1 MLFRTSGPSRRRPSC
16 RPTGFPE
23 SVPAKSKVSRPTSA
37 PAPLLQNCTSGLG
50 VTDPE
55 TRAPGPDA
63 YPCTGYWLPTAGRPW
78 GIPMTSTRAAGR
90 AAGRAAT
97 LQRTLSAH
105 ASDECSLLFTP
116 AKMIGVPNPYFQ
128 LIISNSRPGKARF
141 RAKLTYTNLNREI
154 PPTIREVSKIRP
166 NILRR

>member
-1 MLFRTSGPSRRRPSC
+1 MLFRTSAPSRRRPSC

-23 SVPAKSKVSRPTSA
+23 GVPAKSKVSRPTSA
-37 PAPLLQNCTSGLG
+37 PAPLLRNCTSGLG

-90 AAGRAAT
+90 APT

-116 AKMIGVPNPYFQ
+116 AKMAGIPNPYFQ

-141 RAKLTYTNLNREI
+141 RAKAVNTNSNREI
-154 PPTIREVSKIRP
+154 PPTIREVTNIRP
-166 NILRR
+166 KIP